1 MRIYFLSYKPAI
13 LKMNGLFVGSI
24 DLFERHVDVNL
35 ADSVLAEIVPGENL
49 QPVNFFI
56 NENLLSHP
64 PEFMDVYLMEGE
76 ALVYVR
82 EYGNKGLSL
91 SVLCQKR
98 FNGNL
103 ITVFKQGGVYLSVDG
118 AEYSL
123 TQLPAKFADVR
134 MEEKVLAGFP
144 VLAIYGGNGLIIIS
158 ERGKRIFMNEVESA
172 EFGNLLLVTV
182 AFETCTAAKARCEY
196 SYDGDKLT
204 LYSSKTTETP
214 PQKGILHFAFF
225 ESVLTRG
232 NYAEYLCD
240 ELRSKAD
247 DLRGYLGDFVDVTVP
262 TEKFYA
268 EHGGLRAAGLVYPKA
283 ENLFEVKYYAVD
295 VDGEKISNVYPVE

>member
-76 ALVYVR
+76 ALIYVR
-82 EYGNKGLSL
+82 EYGNKGLNL
-91 SVLCQKR
+91 NVLCQKR

-123 TQLPAKFADVR
+123 TQLPQKFADVK
-134 MEEKVLAGFP
+134 MEEKFLAGFP

-158 ERGKRIFMNEVESA
+158 ERGKRVFMNEVESA
-172 EFGNLLLVTV
+172 EFGNLLTVTV

-196 SYDGDKLT
+196 TYDGEKLT
-204 LYSSKTTETP
+204 LLGSKTTETR

-225 ESVLTRG
+225 ESVLTHG
-232 NYAEYLCD
+232 NYADYLCE
-240 ELRSKAD
+240 ELRLKAA

-268 EHGGLRAAGLVYPKA
+268 EHGGLHAAGLVYPKA
-283 ENLFEVKYYAVD
+283 ENLFEVKYFAVD
-295 VDGEKISNVYPVE
+295 IEGDKITNVYPVE